1 MIKIYYHVYGIDNV
15 EEIVDEQLILLNE
28 IIWNYLSNIV
38 SINKLLVNCCDP
50 IIWLIL
56 WCSGGVIAFSICSFV
71 AEGLRPII
79 GGFLTVVVVVV
90 IFFGLLMLLVSIIPY
105 PGSLEQGR
113 PRFFGDPG

>member
-1 MIKIYYHVYGIDNV
+1 LYIKLFDVVLNVTIMSVIY
-15 EEIVDEQLILLNE
+15 
-28 IIWNYLSNIV
+28 
-38 SINKLLVNCCDP
+38 P

-56 WCSGGVIAFSICSFV
+56 WCAGGVIAFSICSFV

-79 GGFLTVVVVVV
+79 GGFLTAVVVVV